1 MKGTSQV
8 SLQTLLRRSQSLRV
22 RSWLP
27 ETIRALSSKNLAD
40 RTLPLW
46 PVRVCWGQEIHMVK
60 LSIST
65 CSNCNLHVSCIAWQ
79 KKHLLQLNRDHH
91 WVGVLIIR
99 VQPGTGKHRS
109 AFAAVSPVP
118 QQSVHLHFTDRWQLQ
133 HSLAGQSNDKGLK
146 HAENGNC
153 AFLLSYGDSLK
164 DTTGYQV
171 STVITP

>member
-109 AFAAVSPVP
+109 AFAAVSPVTQEP
-118 QQSVHLHFTDRWQLQ
+118 ASTFLNNLYTYTSRTDGNYNTALQ
-133 HSLAGQSNDKGLK
+133 DKAMTRG
-146 HAENGNC
+146 
-153 AFLLSYGDSLK
+153 
-164 DTTGYQV
+164 
-171 STVITP
+171 